1 MIELK
6 SVTLGYDGIDPIQNL
21 SAALPEKGVVAVV
34 GASGIGKSTLL
45 KGIAGIIKSKSGEII
60 CDKKLSMVFQEN
72 RLIHSLSALDNV
84 LLVGKDEKRAHK
96 MLETVELT
104 GNEKKQV
111 SELSGGMQRR
121 VSIARALMFGGDAI
135 LLDEPFEGLDKE
147 LRNRIAKRIR
157 EMYDLIIISSHDN
170 DGEFFLKDGEE
181 LFVIDIQKI
190 QY

>member
-96 MLETVELT
+96 MLETVGLQAMRKA
-104 GNEKKQV
+104 GV
-111 SELSGGMQRR
+111 RAGGMQRR
-121 VSIARALMFGGDAI
+121 KHCTRFNVHGDAI
-135 LLDEPFEGLDKE
+135 LLDEPSSLDKD
-147 LRNRIAKRIR
+147 A
-157 EMYDLIIISSHDN
+157 
-170 DGEFFLKDGEE
+170 
-181 LFVIDIQKI
+181 Q
-190 QY
+190 